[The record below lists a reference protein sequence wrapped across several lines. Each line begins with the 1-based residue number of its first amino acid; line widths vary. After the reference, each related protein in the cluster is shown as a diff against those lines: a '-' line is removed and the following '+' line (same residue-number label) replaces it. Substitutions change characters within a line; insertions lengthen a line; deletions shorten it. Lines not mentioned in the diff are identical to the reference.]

1 MIECPPIP
9 DPNEKP
15 CNAITTSA
23 YSIQGLFFFESFI
36 RYYPIAFAL
45 SIMMLPS
52 TSIVTHSLKRPK
64 WINYTKSN
72 ALRISYHIKRKRKD
86 FTIIYMC
93 PCNWL
98 GTLQVTLLCGGRERE
113 VIIQSLMVSYYDTK
127 KVLIFAYRSIIPC
140 KINIR

>member
-1 MIECPPIP
+1 MLSAYAMGMPLYFYIFFSRKECHILQGPKQYHIHIPEKFASCMIECPPIP

-93 PCNWL
+93 PCN
-98 GTLQVTLLCGGRERE
+98 
-113 VIIQSLMVSYYDTK
+113 
-127 KVLIFAYRSIIPC
+127 
-140 KINIR
+140 